1 VSRGRGL
8 SLAALAAVATAAC
21 GEAEPAPPP
30 TLADAT
36 LVFAGFDSLSV
47 DLSEG
52 QGEVREGEVVVARA
66 GLTDWVVQGDLD
78 GNGTPEAVAVVWV
91 SDGGSGTFFELALLE
106 LSKDADGVPDW
117 SWRGSALLGD
127 RIRVRALTLD
137 EAMVELH
144 VTDHGPEDG
153 MCCPTHKTVRRFRVT
168 PNGFDVVGG
177 EDDPRVGAEN
187 DTAG

>member
-1 VSRGRGL
+1 MKVGRGL
-8 SLAALAAVATAAC
+8 EFALAVLATSAC
-21 GEAEPAPPP
+21 GEAEPVPPP

-47 DLSEG
+47 DLTGG

-66 GLTDWVVQGDLD
+66 GLTDWVVLGDPD

-91 SDGGSGTFFELALLE
+91 SGGGSGTFFELALME
-106 LSKDADGVPDW
+106 LSEDVDGAPAW
-117 SWRGSALLGD
+117 SWRGSTLLGD

-137 EAMVELH
+137 EATVELH
-144 VTDHGPEDG
+144 ITDHGPDDG

-168 PNGFDVVGG
+168 PNGFDVEGG
-177 EDDPRVGAEN
+177 ENDTQVSAEN
-187 DTAG
+187 DTPG